1 MSNVYP
7 LLEDLNVDQ
16 YVKTQI
22 AAEITSAAAAG
33 GEAGALVALSGSS
46 LYSGL
51 GLEELMQYAGLDV
64 SQTALVAHMPHEVLS
79 QMKPI
84 ACITSPKDAG
94 MAAAAIKQGIR
105 ELVLAKDAAGKLGVV
120 MRAHDKGVF
129 VAFVWRDSPAAHAGL
144 RFGDQVLQVNGQS
157 VAGWS
162 SDKVMDFLKKA
173 EPRRISI
180 VVRDRPY
187 ERTVTV
193 VKDSMNHI
201 GFIFK
206 DGEITA
212 LVKDSSAA
220 RNGMLI
226 NHQLVEVNGQNVVGL
241 KDADVVKIIADAPVS
256 VTLTIMPTFIF
267 KHLIKSIGS
276 GLKKHMD
283 RSMPEY

>member
-1 MSNVYP
+1 MSNLYP
-7 LLEDLNVDQ
+7 SLEDLNVDK
-16 YVKTQI
+16 YVKTQV
-22 AAEITSAAAAG
+22 AAEISGASGFPAITG
-33 GEAGALVALSGSS
+33 GS

-64 SQTALVAHMPHEVLS
+64 SQGALVAHMPEEVLR
-79 QMKPI
+79 QMQPI
-84 ACITSPKDAG
+84 ARITAPDDRGLVAG
-94 MAAAAIKQGIR
+94 SIKQGLR
-105 ELVLAKDAAGKLGVV
+105 EVILAKDGAGKLGVV
-120 MRAHDKGVF
+120 MKAHDKGVF
-129 VAFVWRDSPAAHAGL
+129 VAFVWRDSPASMVGL
-144 RFGDQVLQVNGQS
+144 RFGDQVLQINGES

-162 SDKVMDFLKKA
+162 TDKVMDFLKKA
-173 EPRRISI
+173 SPQRISI

-201 GFIFK
+201 GFVFR

-220 RNGMLI
+220 RNGLLI

-241 KDADVVKIIADAPVS
+241 RDEDLVKIIADAPTS
-256 VTLTIMPTFIF
+256 VTLTIMPVFIY

-276 GLKKHMD
+276 SMKKHMD
-283 RSMPEY
+283 RSIPEF